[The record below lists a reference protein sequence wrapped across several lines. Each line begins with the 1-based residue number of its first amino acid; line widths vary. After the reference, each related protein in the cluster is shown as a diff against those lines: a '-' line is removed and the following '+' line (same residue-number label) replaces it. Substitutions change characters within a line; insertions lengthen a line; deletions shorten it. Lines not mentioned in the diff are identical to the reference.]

1 MLRHFTLTCLS
12 TLVAMCSYA
21 QISIVSTDLTSVGD
35 QITRYID
42 TIPSYGPGSAGVNVT
57 WDFSAAVIEDTA
69 NTTVVSTGSTPYA
82 STFSSSDYAMTAD
95 GTAFLYF
102 THSSN
107 QMTTTGA
114 AGDLLGTGEI
124 IEAPFSN
131 ALVLHNFP
139 REYGNTFDDVYA
151 FEAEA
156 DGSAFSVHR
165 IRINHTGHV
174 YDTTDGYGTLI
185 TPTGT
190 YEALRVKTVD
200 YTTDVIDV
208 QLFSFPAIW
217 TNFSTEQDTSI
228 SYSWHAKDEKLA
240 IAEMSFDSI
249 GNPAQFT
256 FSAVPPVVT
265 IGIEGSKTLLDL
277 TVYPNPSSEF
287 VFLKSDKS
295 ILGNTIEI
303 HSVDGKLIDNSIL
316 LSTRISV
323 SELENGLYII
333 RLRDSDGVLSNPV
346 RFMVQH

>member
-1 MLRHFTLTCLS
+1 MLQRFTLI
-12 TLVAMCSYA
+12 TLAIFLVSNSYS
-21 QISIVSTDLTSVGD
+21 QISIVSSDLTSVGD

-42 TIPSYGPGSAGVNVT
+42 TIPSYGPGDAGTNVT
-57 WDFSAAVIEDTA
+57 WDFSSAAIEDTA
-69 NTTVVSTGSTPYA
+69 NTTVVATGSTPYS
-82 STFSSSDYAMTAD
+82 STFSSSDYAMTGD

-102 THSSN
+102 THNSN

-131 ALVLHNFP
+131 SLILHNLP
-139 REYGNTFDDVYA
+139 REYGDTFDDVYA

-156 DGSAFSVHR
+156 DGSAFNVHR
-165 IRINHTGHV
+165 IRVNHTGHV

-208 QLFSFPAIW
+208 QLFPFPAVW

-228 SYSWHAKDEKLA
+228 SYSWHAKEEKLA

-256 FSAVPPVVT
+256 FSTVPPVVT
-265 IGIEGSKTLLDL
+265 IGLEETEKAFQLA
-277 TVYPNPSSEF
+277 VYPNPSSEF
-287 VFLKSDKS
+287 VFLKSDKP

-303 HSVDGKLIDNSIL
+303 YSIEGKLVENSVL
-316 LSTRISV
+316 MSSRIPV
-323 SELENGLYII
+323 SGLENGMYL
-333 RLRDSDGVLSNPV
+333 LRMMDQNGVLSEPI
-346 RFMVQH
+346 RFMVHH